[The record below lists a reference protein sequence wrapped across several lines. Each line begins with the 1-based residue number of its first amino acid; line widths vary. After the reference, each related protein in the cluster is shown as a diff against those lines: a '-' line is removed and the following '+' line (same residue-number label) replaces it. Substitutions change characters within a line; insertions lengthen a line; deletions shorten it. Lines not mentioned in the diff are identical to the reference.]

1 LPRRDPTRRRADP
14 HQRGEHRN
22 AEVFRAAAT
31 TNRFSSW
38 TVMVASGVSA
48 AGSPSGKTPLDAT
61 LVFAALGLAIV
72 VVGYR
77 VRK

>member
-1 LPRRDPTRRRADP
+1 MVSGIGNT
-14 HQRGEHRN
+14 QG
-22 AEVFRAAAT
+22 
-31 TNRFSSW
+31 S
-38 TVMVASGVSA
+38 VASAGGTGTA
-48 AGSPSGKTPLDAT
+48 AGAGSPSGKTSLDAT